1 MDNFINDEISYFL
14 MITGMR
20 HMNMQNIFSLR
31 TLHDFYEIW
40 KYRPKMYF
48 DIYSYLIVSFV

>member
-20 HMNMQNIFSLR
+20 HMNMQNIFSLL
-31 TLHDFYEIW
+31 TLHDFY
-40 KYRPKMYF
+40 
-48 DIYSYLIVSFV
+48 